1 MVDAKV
7 PNSSQVPKT
16 LHLDTTHECL
26 RTTDAW
32 QYLQDARRWSR
43 WLITKHY
50 LASTNC
56 TVSVRSPLR
65 RDHTEGL

>member
-1 MVDAKV
+1 MSASE
-7 PNSSQVPKT
+7 PQTPGSTFKT
-16 LHLDTTHECL
+16 RDGMPTALKRKLIKTPSF
-26 RTTDAW
+26 RS
-32 QYLQDARRWSR
+32 RSWSR